1 MKIIYLT
8 IGFIGLGLGV
18 VGAVLPL
25 LAAFPF
31 LLMAAFGFG
40 KGSERLHDWFVSTNL
55 YKANLESWVKERGMN
70 KRTKI
75 RVMVVITLTMIF
87 GFVMMDEV
95 PVGRIVLLIV
105 WIGHVIYFR
114 YGMKTLAE

>member
-18 VGAVLPL
+18 VGAILPL
-25 LAAFPF
+25 LPAFPF

-40 KGSERLHDWFVSTNL
+40 KGNERLHDWFVSTNL
-55 YKANLESWVKERGMN
+55 YKANLESWVKEGGMN

>member
-18 VGAVLPL
+18 VGAILPL
-25 LAAFPF
+25 LPAFPF

-40 KGSERLHDWFVSTNL
+40 KGSERLHDWFVLTNL

>member
-18 VGAVLPL
+18 VGAILPL
-25 LAAFPF
+25 LPAFPF

-55 YKANLESWVKERGMN
+55 YKANLESWVKE
-70 KRTKI
+70 